1 MMIFG
6 ERFSSPGAADVPPGH
21 AGPVSAFI
29 CGCWAGIA
37 PSLPKVLHP
46 LLGASVTP
54 SLKTNQT
61 KPIS

>member
-6 ERFSSPGAADVPPGH
+6 ERFSSQGAADVLPL

-54 SLKTNQT
+54 SLKNNQT

>member
-6 ERFSSPGAADVPPGH
+6 ERFSSQGAADVLPL

-37 PSLPKVLHP
+37 PSLLCVLSLVH
-46 LLGASVTP
+46 LL
-54 SLKTNQT
+54 LRL
-61 KPIS
+61 